1 MTYVKNVK
9 AKWTKQSLKSKW
21 ALTSAFVIFISY
33 LLICIIMYISLQ
45 SWLMSEEKQ
54 SVTRSMDDLS
64 TFFEKKGQYFTLE
77 DLEQNESLINA
88 IVDKNQTARILNKD
102 GIEILRINNTVNE
115 IPELPADIPEQGF
128 VMHKQNIDDVES
140 FVAVT
145 KLKLGQ
151 LNGYI
156 QVTHPLT
163 SYLSLMNYLLVA
175 MILMGIVA
183 LIASAAIGY
192 LLATRLLKPVDRL
205 RHEMNRVADVGFD
218 AEIQLND
225 VQHDEIGELVKV
237 YKRMMNELQQAYIQ
251 QQRFI
256 SDASHELR
264 TPIQV
269 LEGHLNM
276 LKRWGKDDAQI
287 LEESLDTSLQEV
299 QRMRSLI
306 EELLDLARREEK
318 GAENHVN
325 LLEETQIVVKET
337 KRLHPDAQ
345 LIINSN
351 EKMRYEAAISKDA
364 YNQIVRNLLQNAI
377 RYSENIPN
385 VRISLTNQSNYH
397 KIEVEDNGIGIEKNA
412 IPLIFNR
419 FFRVDEARSREYG
432 GTGLGLAIVK
442 MLVEKYDGRIS
453 VKSELGIGTTFTIEL
468 PVNSNANEKN
478 E

>member
-1 MTYVKNVK
+1 MTLRKKIND
-9 AKWTKQSLKSKW
+9 KWTEQSLKSKW

-33 LLICIIMYISLQ
+33 LLICIVMYVSLQ
-45 SWLMSEEKQ
+45 SWLMSEQKQ
-54 SVTRSMDDLS
+54 SVTRSMDDL
-64 TFFEKKGQYFTLE
+64 TAFFEKKGPYFTVE

-115 IPELPADIPEQGF
+115 TPELPNDIPTEGF
-128 VMHKQNIDDVES
+128 VTHEEVVDDVTS
-140 FVAVT
+140 FVSTA
-145 KLKLGQ
+145 KLKLGHM
-151 LNGYI
+151 NGYI

-163 SYLSLMNYLLVA
+163 SYLSLMHYLLVA

-205 RHEMNRVADVGFD
+205 RHEMNRVADEGFD
-218 AEIQLND
+218 AEIQLNNA
-225 VQHDEIGELVKV
+225 QQDEIGELVKV
-237 YKRMMNELQQAYIQ
+237 YKRMMGELQQAYMQ

-287 LEESLDTSLQEV
+287 LEESLDTSIQEV

-306 EELLDLARREEK
+306 EELLNLARMDDK
-318 GAENHVN
+318 QSENHVN
-325 LLEETQIVVKET
+325 LLEETQIVVEET
-337 KRLHPDAQ
+337 KRLHPHAEI
-345 LIINSN
+345 IINSN
-351 EKMRYEAAISKDA
+351 GNDCLEAAISKDA

-385 VRISLTNQSNYH
+385 MRISLTNAFNYH
-397 KIEVEDNGIGIEKNA
+397 KIEVEDNGIGIQKDA
-412 IPLIFNR
+412 IPLIFDR
-419 FFRVDEARSREYG
+419 FYRVDEARSRDQG

-442 MLVEKYDGRIS
+442 MLVEKYDGQIS
-453 VKSELGIGTTFTIEL
+453 VESELGKGTTFTIKL
-468 PVNSNANEKN
+468 PVNSNAIEKN